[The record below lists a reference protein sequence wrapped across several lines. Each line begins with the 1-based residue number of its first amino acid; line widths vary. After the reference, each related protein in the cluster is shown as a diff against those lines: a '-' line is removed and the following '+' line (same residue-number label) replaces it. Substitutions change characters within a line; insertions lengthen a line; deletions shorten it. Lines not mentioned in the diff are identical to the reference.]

1 MSWGRRLMTAAAL
14 VGLTLPA
21 SAQFFNDDPPPRK
34 PPAKATSKRAPA
46 AQQRQEP
53 QPETAANE
61 APAAPRAATAA
72 PVPFTPP
79 PPRNGCQNTGTFEAW
94 LAGFK
99 KKAAAEGVSARTIH
113 SVLDG
118 MTLDQD
124 IIGRDRKQGFFQ
136 QTFIDFSTR
145 LATQNRYQ
153 NGLAQMKKNAA
164 LFARAEKEYGV
175 PPPVIAA
182 FWALESDFGSTPGMG
197 KHNVLRSLGTLAYD
211 CRRSE
216 MFTNELMSALKI
228 IDRGDLTPEQMM
240 GSWAGELGQTQF
252 LPSHYFNYAV
262 DYDGDG
268 RRDLYNSVPDVIGS
282 SANFVAQLGWKRGEP
297 WLEEVRLP
305 DNMPW
310 QEADLSI
317 QHGNSKWAAWGVT
330 KADGRPLEKNA
341 PPSSLLLLM
350 GRHGPAF
357 LVYPNFQVYIKWNQS
372 LIYTTTAAYLATRMA
387 GAPPMSKG
395 NGVVPPQL
403 APEQMKELQIQL
415 QKRGFDIGNPDGK
428 LGAGTRSAVRQMQA
442 KLGQPADSWPTV
454 ELLDALRHAPR

>member
-1 MSWGRRLMTAAAL
+1 MRLGSASLAMAA
-14 VGLTLPA
+14 VMGLTAPA
-21 SAQFFNDDPPPRK
+21 SAQLFDDPAQARK
-34 PPAKATSKRAPA
+34 PPARSAPA
-46 AQQRQEP
+46 KKK
-53 QPETAANE
+53 
-61 APAAPRAATAA
+61 PAADANAAGDAHAATAA
-72 PVPFTPP
+72 AATRPAGAPPVPFTPP
-79 PPRNGCQNTGTFEAW
+79 PPKNGCHNTGSFDTW

-99 KKAAAEGVSARTIH
+99 KKAAAEGIKPGTIH

-118 MTLDQD
+118 MTIDQD

-136 QTFIDFSTR
+136 QTFVDFSGK
-145 LATQNRYQ
+145 LATPNRYQ
-153 NGLAQMKKNAA
+153 NGLAQMKKHAG

-175 PPPVIAA
+175 PPAVIAA
-182 FWALESDFGSTPGMG
+182 FWALESDFGSTPGIG
-197 KHNVLRSLGTLAYD
+197 KHNVLRALGTLAYD

-228 IDRGDLTPEQMM
+228 IDRGDLTAEQMT

-262 DYDGDG
+262 DFDGDG

-282 SANFVAQLGWKRGEP
+282 SAYFVEQLGWKRGDP

-305 DNMPW
+305 ADMPW
-310 QEADLSI
+310 QEADLAI
-317 QHGNSKWAAWGVT
+317 RHPTLKWSSWGVT
-330 KADGRPLEKNA
+330 KADGRPLDRGA
-341 PPSSLLLLM
+341 PPASLMLLM

-357 LVYPNFQVYIKWNQS
+357 LAYPNFQVYIKWNQS

-387 GAPPMSKG
+387 GAPPMSRG
-395 NGVVPPQL
+395 NGTVPPQL
-403 APEQMKELQIQL
+403 PPEQMKELQILL

-454 ELLDALRHAPR
+454 ELLDAMRRAK